1 MGKVTVLEE
10 TTKNPLTLMGKRA
23 GVCWGADVT
32 DDARNYKRGLDC
44 LISGHGRVLEYV
56 NVELVLDGY
65 SARVIR
71 EWYTHLGGS
80 PTRLQA
86 STRYINYKDF
96 SYITPPKIAANPE
109 AEAKYQEMMAQ
120 ICETCTF
127 LEEECKIPRE
137 DAALLLPLG
146 MITKIVDKR
155 NLRNLIDMSHQ
166 RMCTRAYWEYRELF
180 SDIAQALEGISE
192 EWKYIVENYFVP
204 KCELTGYCTEKKSC
218 GRKPKKEA

>member
-1 MGKVTVLEE
+1 MSEVKKRSEMDPAYMWAMTDLYPDDEAWEKELGVLEGRIPE
-10 TTKNPLTLMGKRA
+10 YRDYEGKLGESA
-23 GVCWGADVT
+23 EKLGSFFKFSDEIG
-32 DDARNYKRGLDC
+32 KM
-44 LISGHGRVLEYV
+44 
-56 NVELVLDGY
+56 
-65 SARVIR
+65 SARV
-71 EWYTHLGGS
+71 YV
-80 PTRLQA
+80 
-86 STRYINYKDF
+86 Y
-96 SYITPPKIAANPE
+96 ANQMLHQDM

-146 MITKIVDKR
+146 MTTKIVDKR

-180 SDIAQALEGISE
+180 SDIAQALAGISE